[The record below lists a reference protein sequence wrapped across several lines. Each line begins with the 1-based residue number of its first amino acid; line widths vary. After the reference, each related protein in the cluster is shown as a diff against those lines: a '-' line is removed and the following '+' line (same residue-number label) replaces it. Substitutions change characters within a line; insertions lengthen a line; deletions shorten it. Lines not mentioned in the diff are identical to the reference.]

1 MRLFGVLITGIVAV
15 FYAIMW
21 YLDKSVPAW
30 HVLIW
35 VLFSFVDELENYL
48 DRLPDNKK
56 HF

>member
-35 VLFSFVDELENYL
+35 VLMSFADELENYL